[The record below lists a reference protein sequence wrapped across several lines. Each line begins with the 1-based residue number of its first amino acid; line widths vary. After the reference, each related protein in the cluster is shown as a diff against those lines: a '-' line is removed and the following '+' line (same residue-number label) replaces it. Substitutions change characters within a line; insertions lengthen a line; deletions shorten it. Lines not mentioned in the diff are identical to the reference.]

1 MKRTLTFDT
10 LYDALAAWPPP
21 AVPSA
26 GSDGVFE
33 RVRQILEGAIAGGE
47 RGRMGDLIPLLRHVL
62 RRHSRQTMT
71 MARLRVPATGEWP
84 DRDRW
89 AAFGI
94 RAQGVT
100 TSQFLI
106 EALPWSPGWM
116 AEVDTPMF
124 EDVFAEGDVRF
135 DWRRPIDPFL
145 AEASGFGTY
154 VSPGQREAVR
164 SAFLLPPGE
173 TLIVSLP
180 TGSGK
185 SFVAQ
190 APVLVRGLEGG
201 LTICI
206 VPTTALVLDQAR
218 QMGDLLKARYP
229 RREIPALAWHA
240 NLSTEARL
248 SIKTAIRGGRQGIL
262 YCSPEAMTGA
272 LLPALYDA
280 AGDGL
285 LSYLVLDEAHLVSQW
300 GDGFRPAF
308 QMLAGVRRGLLK
320 ACEGHGFRTI
330 LMSATLTPDTVETI
344 DALFGPSHTVQMVA
358 SIHLRPEPQY
368 WVHRENVEA
377 IKDRKVLE
385 AIRHAP
391 RPFILY
397 VTKRDDARRWLTI
410 LRREGFARTEC
421 FHGETDD
428 TDRRRIIDQWSSNSI
443 DGIVATSA
451 FGVGIDKRDVRT
463 IIHAAVPETVD
474 RFYQE
479 VGRGGRDGR
488 PSASLLLYSEADR
501 EIADRLSAPAL
512 ISDELAFERW
522 SAMFMH
528 AKHLGAMGTLLELD
542 LDVVPPRLRQQSD
555 YNASWNMRTLIMMAR
570 ARMLELESRPPE
582 MISRAE
588 DETEAAFDLRNEE
601 HWARYFRQTVVSVIK
616 TGHRNKAAFDQLI
629 RDERLRSSNAAA
641 LNRKLLDD
649 LLGGEI
655 EISHLLDQLYR
666 NHALGRTLIVS
677 TACGGCSVHRRA
689 GKKDLNYLEPLAY
702 GIERVT
708 PCETVSFRKQF
719 PHLNIAGPI
728 VLTLPETIDP
738 ASILEILGDLIAT
751 FGVREVAVPGAF
763 GAGNPG
769 LKLLHRRAS
778 DGILLLQSLE
788 EEASSHSSYQVSRA
802 TVLWG
807 GPVPPQIL
815 LLDRPLH
822 IILAPA
828 SMADPWHTGRKL
840 ADTGTNVLSLDQFK
854 LGART

>member
-1 MKRTLTFDT
+1 MLTFDV
-10 LYDALAAWPPP
+10 LYEVLAAWPSTALPT
-21 AVPSA
+21 V
-26 GSDGVFE
+26 GSDGVFD
-33 RVRQILEGAIAGGE
+33 RIRQILEAAIA
-47 RGRMGDLIPLLRHVL
+47 RGRSVGMGDLMPLLRHVL
-62 RRHSRQTMT
+62 RRHSRRTLT
-71 MARLRVPATGEWP
+71 MARLRVPATSEWP
-84 DRDRW
+84 SRDSW
-89 AAFGI
+89 AQFGI
-94 RAQGVT
+94 RAQTVATG
-100 TSQFLI
+100 QFLI
-106 EALPWSPGWM
+106 EAAPWSPTWM
-116 AEVDTPMF
+116 AGTDAPLF
-124 EDVFAEGDVRF
+124 EDAFAEEDVRL
-135 DWRRPIDPFL
+135 DWRRSIDPFL
-145 AEASGFGTY
+145 AEASGFETY

-218 QMGDLLKARYP
+218 QMADLLKARHP
-229 RREIPALAWHA
+229 RREVPALAWHA
-240 NLSTEARL
+240 NLSPEARL
-248 SIKTAIRGGRQGIL
+248 SIKSAIRGGRQGIL

-280 AGDGL
+280 ARDGL

-308 QMLAGVRRGLLK
+308 QMLAGVRRGLLN
-320 ACEGHGFRTI
+320 ACAGRGFRTI

-344 DALFGPSHTVQMVA
+344 DALFGPPHTVQMVA

-377 IKDRKVLE
+377 LKDRKVLE
-385 AIRHAP
+385 AVRHAP

-397 VTKRDDARRWLTI
+397 VTKREDARRWLSI
-410 LRREGFARTEC
+410 LRREGFLRTEC
-421 FHGETDD
+421 FHGETED
-428 TDRRRIIDQWSSNSI
+428 TDRRRIINQWSSNSI

-501 EIADRLSAPAL
+501 EVADRLSAPAL

-522 SAMFMH
+522 SAMFTH
-528 AKHLGAMGTLLELD
+528 ARHLGTMGTLLELD
-542 LDVVPPRLRQQSD
+542 LDVVPPRLHQQSD

-570 ARMLELESRPPE
+570 ARMIELESRPPE

-601 HWARYFRQTVVSVIK
+601 HWARYFRQTVVSVLK
-616 TGHRNKAAFDQLI
+616 AGHRNQAVFDQLI
-629 RDERLRSSNAAA
+629 RDERSRSLNAAA
-641 LNRKLLDD
+641 LNRKLLGD

-655 EISHLLDQLYR
+655 EVSHLLGQLYR
-666 NHALGRTLIVS
+666 NHALGRSLIVS
-677 TACGGCSVHRRA
+677 TACGGCPVHRTA

-702 GIERVT
+702 GIERVA
-708 PCETVSFRKQF
+708 PSETALFREKF
-719 PHLNIAGPI
+719 PHLNIAAPT
-728 VLTLPETIDP
+728 VLTLPETVDP
-738 ASILEILGDLIAT
+738 SSILEILGDLIAT
-751 FGVREVAVPGAF
+751 FGIREVAAPDAF
-763 GAGNPG
+763 MAGNPG
-769 LKLLHRRAS
+769 LRVLHRKAS

-788 EEASSHSSYQVSRA
+788 EDASRHSSYQVSRA
-802 TVLWG
+802 TLLWG
-807 GPVPPQIL
+807 GPVPPHIF

-828 SMADPWHTGRKL
+828 STPDPWHAGRKL
-840 ADTGTNVLSLDQFK
+840 ADTGTNILSFDQFK

>member
-1 MKRTLTFDT
+1 MLTFNT
-10 LYDALAAWPPP
+10 LYDVLAAWPPP
-21 AVPSA
+21 TLPAA
-26 GSDGVFE
+26 GSDGVFD
-33 RVRQILEGAIAGGE
+33 RIRQILGGAIAGGE
-47 RGRMGDLIPLLRHVL
+47 IVGMGDLMPLLRHVL

-71 MARLRVPATGEWP
+71 MARLRVPATSEWP

-89 AAFGI
+89 AEFGI
-94 RAQGVT
+94 RAQGVAT
-100 TSQFLI
+100 GQFLI

-116 AEVDTPMF
+116 ADADTPLF
-124 EDVFAEGDVRF
+124 EDVFAEGDVRL
-135 DWRRPIDPFL
+135 DWQRPIDPFL

-185 SFVAQ
+185 SLVAQ

-218 QMGDLLKARYP
+218 QMAELLKARHP
-229 RREIPALAWHA
+229 RREVPALAWHA
-240 NLSTEARL
+240 NLTPDVRL
-248 SIKTAIRGGRQGIL
+248 SIKSAIRGGRQGIL

-280 AGDGL
+280 ARDGL
-285 LSYLVLDEAHLVSQW
+285 LSYLVVDEAHLVSQW

-308 QMLAGVRRGLLK
+308 QMLAGVRRGLLN
-320 ACEGHGFRTI
+320 ACEGPGFRTI

-344 DALFGPSHTVQMVA
+344 DALFGPSHAVQMVA

-368 WVHRENVEA
+368 WVHRENADA
-377 IKDRKVLE
+377 IKDRRVLE

-391 RPFILY
+391 RPFVLY
-397 VTKRDDARRWLTI
+397 VTLRDDARRWLAI
-410 LRREGFARTEC
+410 LRREGFTRTEC
-421 FHGETDD
+421 FHGETGD
-428 TDRRRIIDQWSSNSI
+428 TDRRRIIDQWSRNSI

-463 IIHAAVPETVD
+463 IVHAAVPETFD

-488 PSASLLLYSEADR
+488 PSASLLLFSEADR
-501 EIADRLSAPAL
+501 EMADRLSAPAL

-522 SAMFMH
+522 SAMFAH
-528 AKHLGAMGTLLELD
+528 AKHLDTMGNLLELD

-601 HWARYFRQTVVSVIK
+601 HWARYFRQTVVTILKS
-616 TGHRNKAAFDQLI
+616 GHRNKAAFDQQI
-629 RDERLRSSNAAA
+629 SDERSRSLSAAA

-649 LLGGEI
+649 LLGSKI
-655 EISHLLDQLYR
+655 EVSHLLDQLYR
-666 NHALGRTLIVS
+666 SHAPGRTLIVS
-677 TACGGCSVHRRA
+677 TACGGCSVHRAA
-689 GKKDLNYLEPLAY
+689 GTKDLNYFEPLAY
-702 GIERVT
+702 GIEKVAPR
-708 PCETVSFRKQF
+708 ETSFFRERF

-728 VLTLPETIDP
+728 ILTLTEPISP
-738 ASILEILGDLIAT
+738 LSIVEILGDLVAT
-751 FGVREVAVPGAF
+751 FGIREIAVSDVFRAS
-763 GAGNPG
+763 NPE
-769 LKLLHRRAS
+769 LRLLHTRSS
-778 DGILLLQSLE
+778 DGLLLVQSLE
-788 EEASSHSSYQVSRA
+788 EEASRPSSYKVPRA
-802 TVLWG
+802 TLLWDG
-807 GPVPPQIL
+807 SVPPHIF

-828 SMADPWHTGRKL
+828 STPDPSHLGRQL
-840 ADTGTNVLSLDQFK
+840 ADTGTNVLSFDQFK